1 MKKKENIKECANCAH
16 FNDKKCTHPTNIG
29 IEIKYR
35 IETTLF
41 LKTPE
46 ELNADNNCKN
56 YHEKS

>member
-41 LKTPE
+41 LKH
-46 ELNADNNCKN
+46 LKN
-56 YHEKS
+56 